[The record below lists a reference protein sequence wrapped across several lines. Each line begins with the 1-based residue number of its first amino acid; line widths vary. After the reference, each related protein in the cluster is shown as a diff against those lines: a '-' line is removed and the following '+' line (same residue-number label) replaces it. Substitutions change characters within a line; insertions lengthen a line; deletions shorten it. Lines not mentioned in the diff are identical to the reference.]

1 MSQMPAFNP
10 HMLIGASTGVIET
23 QLCPMQGRQL
33 LMPASVLVETLAST
47 DMEAVTDKPEWFLGT
62 LSWREM
68 TIPVVSFEGVNRE
81 TTVSQGAHYAVLNGI
96 GGHRDMPYYAILI
109 QGQPRSM
116 KVKLAAL
123 EDLPENPA
131 KGPLEFLQ
139 VRLAGELA
147 MIPDLDALEA
157 AVVSQL

>member
-23 QLCPMQGRQL
+23 QLLPMQGRQL
-33 LMPASVLVETLAST
+33 LVPTSVVMETVAGTELAPAPGKA
-47 DMEAVTDKPEWFLGT
+47 DWCLGL
-62 LSWREM
+62 LSWHEL
-68 TIPVVSFEGVNRE
+68 TIPVVSFEGVNGE
-81 TTVSQGAHYAVLNGI
+81 TTAQHGPRYAVLNGI
-96 GGHRDMPYYAILI
+96 GGHRELPYYAILI
-109 QGQPRSM
+109 QGQPRPM

-131 KGPLEFLQ
+131 KGPLEYLQ